1 MQVFFIKDKNLDIYY
16 NLITPSYVYKLM
28 MVPTHTLKPGRPTR
42 GIQKEWKKMSDTI
55 TQMRLAMRLDAYLRE
70 YTGKKV
76 SKDHLYREEWDTVW
90 QVADIAR
97 TKSTLT
103 PNLVDDVRL
112 ALKKL

>member
-1 MQVFFIKDKNLDIYY
+1 
-16 NLITPSYVYKLM
+16 
-28 MVPTHTLKPGRPTR
+28 
-42 GIQKEWKKMSDTI
+42 
-55 TQMRLAMRLDAYLRE
+55 MRLDAYLRE

-103 PNLVDDVRL
+103 PKLVDDVRL